1 MNFLRDTRYK
11 KRCQVTT
18 KHSMFQLSEMS
29 HSRELTEE
37 QPETDGGSQGHMEM
51 RKTSYRVRDQ

>member
-1 MNFLRDTRYK
+1 
-11 KRCQVTT
+11 
-18 KHSMFQLSEMS
+18 MFQLSEMS